1 MKILRRG
8 FLHIQRV
15 YQYFILSRL
24 HICSSRETSWSK
36 GSPSLLPL
44 LCSPRVAAPSIGYDY
59 ATHCLRAAFQY
70 NRVRTP
76 HESLGRKCLGVSL
89 AHPDA
94 STIYQKLNLAAFDS
108 DSNQIDRCKLSQFL
122 TNETFDL
129 CRAIFRRF
137 RNSIFENSKNC
148 AILQKRDL
156 FLKFIIPW

>member
-8 FLHIQRV
+8 FFHIQRV

-94 STIYQKLNLAAFDS
+94 STIYQKLNLAAFDRFQ
-108 DSNQIDRCKLSQFL
+108 SNRSLLSQFL

-129 CRAIFRRF
+129 WRVIFRRF
-137 RNSIFENSKNC
+137 RNSMKIQKIVLIFY
-148 AILQKRDL
+148 RDL

>member
-8 FLHIQRV
+8 FFHIQRV

-94 STIYQKLNLAAFDS
+94 STIYQKLNLAAFDRFQ
-108 DSNQIDRCKLSQFL
+108 SNRSLQFLLSQFL
-122 TNETFDL
+122 TNETFDFW
-129 CRAIFRRF
+129 RVIFRRF
-137 RNSIFENSKNC
+137 RNSMKIQKIVLIFY
-148 AILQKRDL
+148 RDL

>member
-8 FLHIQRV
+8 FLHIN
-15 YQYFILSRL
+15 ILSYLDHIFARVERPRDPKVLLHCFLFFALLVSRL
-24 HICSSRETSWSK
+24 RQLDTITS
-36 GSPSLLPL
+36 
-44 LCSPRVAAPSIGYDY
+44 

-156 FLKFIIPW
+156 FLKFIIP

>member
-8 FLHIQRV
+8 FFHIQRV

-94 STIYQKLNLAAFDS
+94 STIYQKLNLAAFDRFQ
-108 DSNQIDRCKLSQFL
+108 SNRSLQFLLSQFL

-129 CRAIFRRF
+129 WRVIFRRF
-137 RNSIFENSKNC
+137 RNSMKI
-148 AILQKRDL
+148 QKIVLVFYRDL

>member
-8 FLHIQRV
+8 FFHIQRV

-24 HICSSRETSWSK
+24 HICSNRETSWSK

-94 STIYQKLNLAAFDS
+94 STIYQKLNLAAFDRFQ
-108 DSNQIDRCKLSQFL
+108 SNRSLQFLLSQFL

-129 CRAIFRRF
+129 WRVIFRRF
-137 RNSIFENSKNC
+137 RNSMKIQKIVLIFY
-148 AILQKRDL
+148 RDL

>member
-8 FLHIQRV
+8 FFHIQRV

-94 STIYQKLNLAAFDS
+94 STIYQKLNLAAFDRFQ
-108 DSNQIDRCKLSQFL
+108 SNRSLQFLLSQFL

-129 CRAIFRRF
+129 WRVIFRRF
-137 RNSIFENSKNC
+137 RNSMKIQKIVLIFY
-148 AILQKRDL
+148 RDL